1 LIRRFI
7 LIAGSDFL
15 PAFQLSLRAAVAA
28 GLAIIVAQLLELQ
41 HSGTGSFDR
50 AIQTS
55 IAGEYV

>member
-7 LIAGSDFL
+7 LIAGSDLL

-41 HSGTGSFDR
+41 HSSTGF
-50 AIQTS
+50 I
-55 IAGEYV
+55 